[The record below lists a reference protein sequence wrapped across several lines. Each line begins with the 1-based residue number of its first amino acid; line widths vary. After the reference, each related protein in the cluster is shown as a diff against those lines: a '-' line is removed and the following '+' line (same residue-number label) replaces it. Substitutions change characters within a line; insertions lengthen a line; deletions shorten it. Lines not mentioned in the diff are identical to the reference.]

1 MRIALL
7 FNQDI
12 HANKALNI
20 LLPCLERH
28 SIGLFMSSQVGK
40 SSATHPDLTR
50 LQFAEQTL
58 FNRYIFPTLDQRDE
72 RKTHLTF
79 NQIARSLSSTLTTL
93 DDVNQETG
101 LEKLRSFNPDLMISI
116 RFGKILQNDAIGIP
130 RIGTLNLH
138 SGILPQYRGVMASFW
153 SILQG
158 DEEIGTTL
166 HWISDSGIDTGAI
179 ISIKKHRVT
188 AASYFAHVHKL
199 YEQGAKQIEE
209 AINLIELGKD
219 LPTVAALG
227 KAAYFSFPNQQ
238 DIETFKDAGKSLV
251 DETDE
256 IATLSRFLESWPF
269 RNRKS

>member
-40 SSATHPDLTR
+40 SAATHPDVTR
-50 LQFAEQTL
+50 LQFTEQTL
-58 FNRYIFPTLDQRDE
+58 FNKYIFPTLEQLDE
-72 RKTHLTF
+72 CKTHLTF
-79 NQIARSLSSTLTTL
+79 NQIAQSLGGAVTTL
-93 DDVNQETG
+93 DDVNQNTG

-116 RFGKILQNDAIGIP
+116 RFGKILQNEAIGIP

-158 DEEIGTTL
+158 NQEIGTTL

-179 ISIKKHRVT
+179 VSINKHRVT
-188 AASYFAHVHKL
+188 EASYFAHVHKL
-199 YEQGAKQIEE
+199 YEQGAEQIAE
-209 AINLIELGKD
+209 AINLIEQGKE
-219 LPTVAALG
+219 LPKVATLG
-227 KAAYFSFPNQQ
+227 KAAYFSFPNQT
-238 DIETFKDAGKSLV
+238 DIETFKDSGRSLI

-256 IATLSRFLESWPF
+256 TATLSRFL
-269 RNRKS
+269 

>member
-12 HANKALNI
+12 HANKALN
-20 LLPCLERH
+20 LLKPCLERH

-40 SSATHPDLTR
+40 SSETHPDLRR
-50 LQFAEQTL
+50 LQFTEQKL
-58 FNRYIFPTLDQRDE
+58 FNDFVFPSLEQLNVHKE
-72 RKTHLTF
+72 LLTF
-79 NQIARSLSSTLTTL
+79 NQLAQSFSSTLTTL
-93 DDVNQETG
+93 DDINQDTG
-101 LEKLRSFNPDLMISI
+101 LDKLRSFNPDLMISI

-158 DEEIGTTL
+158 NQEIGTTL

-179 ISIKKHRVT
+179 VSIKKHRVT

-199 YEQGAKQIEE
+199 YEQGAEQIEE
-209 AINLIELGKD
+209 AINLIELGKE
-219 LPTVAALG
+219 LPKVATLG

-238 DIETFKDAGKSLV
+238 DIETFKHSGRSLI

-256 IATLSRFLESWPF
+256 TATLSRFL
-269 RNRKS
+269 

>member
-40 SSATHPDLTR
+40 SSATHPDVTR
-50 LQFAEQTL
+50 LQFTEQTL
-58 FNRYIFPTLDQRDE
+58 FNKYIFPTLEQLDE
-72 RKTHLTF
+72 CRTHLTF
-79 NQIARSLSSTLTTL
+79 NQIAQSLGGAVTIL
-93 DDVNQETG
+93 DDVNQDTG

-130 RIGTLNLH
+130 RIGILNLH

-158 DEEIGTTL
+158 NQEIGTTL

-179 ISIKKHRVT
+179 VSIKKHLVT
-188 AASYFAHVHKL
+188 EASYFAHVHKL
-199 YEQGAKQIEE
+199 YEQGAEQIAE
-209 AINLIELGKD
+209 AINLIELGKE
-219 LPTVAALG
+219 LPKVATLG
-227 KAAYFSFPNQQ
+227 ETAYFSFPNQT
-238 DIETFKDAGKSLV
+238 DIETFKDSGRSLI

-256 IATLSRFLESWPF
+256 TATLSRFL
-269 RNRKS
+269 

>member
-40 SSATHPDLTR
+40 SSTSHPDVTR
-50 LQFAEQTL
+50 LQFTEQTL
-58 FNRYIFPTLDQRDE
+58 FNRYIFPSLEQLDE
-72 RKTHLTF
+72 CKTHLTF
-79 NQIARSLSSTLTTL
+79 NQIARSLGSTVTTL

-138 SGILPQYRGVMASFW
+138 SGILPQYRGVMATFW
-153 SILQG
+153 SLLQG
-158 DEEIGTTL
+158 NEEIGTTL

-179 ISIKKHRVT
+179 VSIRKQGVT
-188 AASYFAHVHKL
+188 EASYFAHVHKL
-199 YEQGAKQIEE
+199 YEQGAEQIEE
-209 AINLIELGKD
+209 AINLIERGKE
-219 LPTVAALG
+219 LPKVATLG

-238 DIETFKDAGKSLV
+238 DIEALKGVGRSLI

-256 IATLSRFLESWPF
+256 IATLSRFL
-269 RNRKS
+269 